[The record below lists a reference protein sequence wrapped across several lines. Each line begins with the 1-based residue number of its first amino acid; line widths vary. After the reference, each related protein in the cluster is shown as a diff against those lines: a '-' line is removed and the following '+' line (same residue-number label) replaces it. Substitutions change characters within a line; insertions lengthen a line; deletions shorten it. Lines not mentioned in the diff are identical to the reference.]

1 MSSALK
7 KGGTT
12 KDSRY
17 LRSPNTSYSGTHL
30 WPQTFLVI
38 QACPLTVLW
47 LCMTSYC
54 PSTLT
59 LFNFNIH
66 EYVFLNS
73 MQYALKLETN
83 SMTFIHKNIWCFG
96 EKKKKSKISKMA
108 SSSTVMLFKSDT
120 FLGGHGC
127 MDHLLV
133 YIYCSM
139 PTGTENLCDRHEWV
153 SWKKA
158 LLYLLKLW
166 YRHHT
171 HIHWTSGW

>member
-1 MSSALK
+1 MPLHLEYLSQFMSSALK

-59 LFNFNIH
+59 LFYFNIH

-96 EKKKKSKISKMA
+96 EKKKNLKYLKWQAVQQLCYLNQIH
-108 SSSTVMLFKSDT
+108 
-120 FLGGHGC
+120 FLGG
-127 MDHLLV
+127 MDV
-133 YIYCSM
+133 
-139 PTGTENLCDRHEWV
+139 
-153 SWKKA
+153 
-158 LLYLLKLW
+158 
-166 YRHHT
+166 
-171 HIHWTSGW
+171 WTTF